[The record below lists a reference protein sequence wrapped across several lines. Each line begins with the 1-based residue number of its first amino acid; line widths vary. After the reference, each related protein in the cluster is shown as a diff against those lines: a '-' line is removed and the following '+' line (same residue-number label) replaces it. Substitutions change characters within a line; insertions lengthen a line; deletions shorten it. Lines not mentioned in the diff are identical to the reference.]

1 MKLIISLLEF
11 LAFLTVP
18 AYIYGVCGAYEQGS
32 INGAE
37 LISLTLL
44 FIAVM
49 IVNYLIRKGI
59 AAVIRFLQSQNNS
72 RPDVKLNHYQ
82 GDYSTFR

>member
-37 LISLTLL
+37 LTSLTLL

-72 RPDVKLNHYQ
+72 RPDVNEIKSL
-82 GDYSTFR
+82 TR